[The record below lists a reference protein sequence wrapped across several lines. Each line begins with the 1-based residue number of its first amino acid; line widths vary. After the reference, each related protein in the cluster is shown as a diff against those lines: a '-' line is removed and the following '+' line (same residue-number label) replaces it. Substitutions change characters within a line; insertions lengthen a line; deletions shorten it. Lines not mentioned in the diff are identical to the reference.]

1 MVKIKMKR
9 GDSFAIIKNVELLSG
24 ENNKRLKSNR
34 PTNQESTA
42 AWANTQELQEVTNV
56 SIPSL
61 NNVEN
66 AKEWVD
72 NGSRL

>member
-1 MVKIKMKR
+1 MNNEKCR
-9 GDSFAIIKNVELLSG
+9 ALSG

-42 AWANTQELQEVTNV
+42 AWADTQELQQVTNV

-61 NNVEN
+61 ENVEN

>member
-1 MVKIKMKR
+1 
-9 GDSFAIIKNVELLSG
+9 G

>member
-1 MVKIKMKR
+1 MQNEKSK
-9 GDSFAIIKNVELLSG
+9 ALSG